1 MKDIEERLRKL
12 NPPKSSN
19 ENMRERLDRLN
30 GRDVLIEEP
39 EIEERFRKLTGKS
52 RIDARE
58 STWRDEED
66 PNRLLEM
73 IGVRPSSKNQ
83 VDSWL
88 SEIKAGV
95 DEKSSSESIDDE
107 ECSDESLD
115 EKAIEKI
122 IKSSLMDAKYDL

>member
-66 PNRLLEM
+66 TNRLLEM